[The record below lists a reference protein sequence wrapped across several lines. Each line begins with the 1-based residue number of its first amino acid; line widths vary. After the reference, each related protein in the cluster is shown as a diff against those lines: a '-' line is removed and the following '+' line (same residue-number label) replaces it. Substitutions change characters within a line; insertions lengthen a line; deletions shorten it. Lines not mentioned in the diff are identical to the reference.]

1 MLVRENEPLFGG
13 GSEEMEE
20 GNQVLLKFFLGFLG
34 LLSFGFGFFFM
45 VF

>member
-1 MLVRENEPLFGG
+1 MPVCENEPLFGG

-20 GNQVLLKFFLGFLG
+20 GNQVLLRFSLGFSG
-34 LLSFGFGFFFM
+34 LLSFGFGVFLM